1 MTRRIAW
8 RRTEVL
14 RWSFV
19 GPTRVFGAFV
29 RGAEGHPI
37 VESHDGI
44 SVADARIDAVR
55 AEGAKFEAAGA
66 IGSDATALLAE
77 VLQRRGVEALDDVAG
92 DFAFARFDGTRL
104 LLARDAFAM
113 RPLFW
118 ARRGDT
124 IGFACE
130 PEILLEL
137 GLADGEL
144 DRDSVAAF
152 LLGDDLPHW
161 RSPFASV
168 WRVPGGRWVS
178 LGPSGSGRGGR
189 WFRPERIRP
198 RRLDLDAAADL
209 TRGAILDAVRSRAR
223 GGVSVLLS
231 GGRDSGT
238 VATALGDAG
247 VAADC
252 LTFQVTSGL
261 GSDETVLARTLA
273 LESGHRWRAI
283 PVSASINEHD
293 LEVLPTLNGPF
304 GPPVFPYTIASL
316 SALAGSPSGTAMEG
330 IGGEPLFGGP
340 PLVLEDLARRGM
352 LGAVTEAAR
361 TFHRDWT
368 FSYATQAKWLV
379 RAHLPASLLATRE
392 AHRPSPPWVV
402 TPSGY
407 RSPYVRAH
415 SSRDYLLRAL
425 TEHGHSVMA
434 ETTERVLQRVDTAYV
449 APLLDLRVVSVAL
462 SLPDHLRAPVP
473 EAKPVLAR
481 AFLGPR
487 ARTRTK
493 GRYVGIVDALAEE
506 EVRLFPGLRRT
517 GRLLAKL
524 GYVSEPLPSHADVAQ
539 WSSQVLRL
547 LPLELW
553 LRRRTD
559 GDG

>member
-1 MTRRIAW
+1 
-8 RRTEVL
+8 
-14 RWSFV
+14 
-19 GPTRVFGAFV
+19 
-29 RGAEGHPI
+29 
-37 VESHDGI
+37 
-44 SVADARIDAVR
+44 
-55 AEGAKFEAAGA
+55 
-66 IGSDATALLAE
+66 
-77 VLQRRGVEALDDVAG
+77 
-92 DFAFARFDGTRL
+92 
-104 LLARDAFAM
+104 
-113 RPLFW
+113 
-118 ARRGDT
+118 
-124 IGFACE
+124 
-130 PEILLEL
+130 
-137 GLADGEL
+137 
-144 DRDSVAAF
+144 
-152 LLGDDLPHW
+152 
-161 RSPFASV
+161 
-168 WRVPGGRWVS
+168 
-178 LGPSGSGRGGR
+178 
-189 WFRPERIRP
+189 
-198 RRLDLDAAADL
+198 
-209 TRGAILDAVRSRAR
+209 
-223 GGVSVLLS
+223 
-231 GGRDSGT
+231 
-238 VATALGDAG
+238 
-247 VAADC
+247 
-252 LTFQVTSGL
+252 
-261 GSDETVLARTLA
+261 
-273 LESGHRWRAI
+273 
-283 PVSASINEHD
+283 
-293 LEVLPTLNGPF
+293 
-304 GPPVFPYTIASL
+304 
-316 SALAGSPSGTAMEG
+316 MEG

-352 LGAVTEAAR
+352 LAAFTDAAR

-392 AHRPSPPWVV
+392 AHRPSPAWVV

-407 RSPYVRAH
+407 RRPYVRAH
-415 SSRDYLLRAL
+415 SSRDYLLDAL

-481 AFLGPR
+481 AFLGAR

-524 GYVSEPLPSHADVAQ
+524 GYVSEPLPSQADVAQ